1 MFASVVAVTL
11 RVFCL
16 GGFEAISRGER
27 DFSSCQMIMSH
38 TSHRRLEVPWSRA
51 GVRSE
56 AGSLKIPQDQLV
68 RSEPMRDKKIL
79 RVTDTAEANT
89 KFKIHGVQT
98 AVKDT
103 VQSFAYFCENQN
115 ISENSHV
122 TRA

>member
-1 MFASVVAVTL
+1 
-11 RVFCL
+11 
-16 GGFEAISRGER
+16 
-27 DFSSCQMIMSH
+27 MIMSR

-68 RSEPMRDKKIL
+68 CSEPMRDKKTL
-79 RVTDTAEANT
+79 RVTDTTEANT

-103 VQSFAYFCENQN
+103 VIEIYTPQ
-115 ISENSHV
+115 
-122 TRA
+122 